1 MTYLDSLLMQRQKIA
16 VISDKPLE
24 REKLET
30 VIEAGR
36 LAPYAGL
43 AQKNTDTF
51 RHFFV
56 IKRGSRTARELEQ
69 LCSRQRILES
79 KRIYEEGLDQ
89 KYQPAAFM
97 AEHFKDGGAG
107 DVFSSPWLIVIA
119 ERGAYPAREEVCL
132 GYVMENMWLKAT
144 ELQIAFKPCSIVSDL
159 KDKVSLQKLLGL
171 DSQEHYAFDA
181 CNIGYPKDVVKK
193 RENHKKPTEQI
204 TYFTD

>member
-36 LAPYAGL
+36 LAPYGGL

-69 LCSRQRILES
+69 LCSRQRILE
-79 KRIYEEGLDQ
+79 
-89 KYQPAAFM
+89 
-97 AEHFKDGGAG
+97 
-107 DVFSSPWLIVIA
+107 
-119 ERGAYPAREEVCL
+119 
-132 GYVMENMWLKAT
+132 
-144 ELQIAFKPCSIVSDL
+144 
-159 KDKVSLQKLLGL
+159 
-171 DSQEHYAFDA
+171 
-181 CNIGYPKDVVKK
+181 
-193 RENHKKPTEQI
+193 
-204 TYFTD
+204 